1 MEGISSASL
10 SARASE
16 IAKSREELL
25 RLLNDVPESDYE
37 LSLTDLVEKEGLM
50 SERGAVTK
58 EKNIHDDETKEKR
71 PKMNERKRRDRR
83 SSCGSSSEGV
93 LLNFY
98 VPTSLTRSLTAA
110 RTSRGGVDQRANTEY
125 NKRDRESAATPGCW
139 SALLECRRG
148 KSKRAILQS
157 GR

>member
-10 SARASE
+10 SVRASE

-37 LSLTDLVEKEGLM
+37 LSLTDLVEKEGLT
-50 SERGAVTK
+50 SETGAVTK
-58 EKNIHDDETKEKR
+58 KKIIHDDETKEKR

-83 SSCGSSSEGV
+83 SSCGGSSEGV

-125 NKRDRESAATPGCW
+125 NKRYITSV
-139 SALLECRRG
+139 
-148 KSKRAILQS
+148 KIILCYFLS
-157 GR
+157 D